1 MKNIIILLLLLII
14 ATPVYSGV
22 AITVGGT
29 AIIKEGGTLTRNIL
43 ITDDVDTNSDGWTYS
58 LSVDSVVVDT
68 GVIAVGAS
76 SFNISHTFPD
86 GPITSLVEVQV
97 TDSGPDVVTGSFYVI
112 IQNVPPV
119 TTITGNNT
127 VAANSSYS
135 IVLATSDPGDDT
147 ITSRTIEW
155 GDGTSNNILTH
166 TYITP
171 GTYRIRVWI
180 ADEDGSAWMTGSK
193 KVIVTGE

>member
-68 GVIAVGAS
+68 GVIAAGAS

-97 TDSGPDVVTGSFYVI
+97 TDTGPDITTGSFYVI
-112 IQNVPPV
+112 VQNVSPV
-119 TTITGNNT
+119 TTITGNDT
-127 VAANSSYS
+127 VVANNSYS

-166 TYITP
+166 TYTTP

-193 KVIVTGE
+193 KVVVTGE